1 MPAVLVSWG
10 CRTNDHKRGVKPTHT
25 YSLTVWWPK
34 SMAGFTALR
43 SGCRQGRSPWSSKAE
58 PGSLPCL
65 GPGGCPP
72 STAFSPPASLVTSLL
87 GCLHT
92 PCASLFS
99 ANPGPSPHLKILILV
114 VSAESRVPLPYE
126 ITSTGPW
133 IRAWV
138 SLEATTPV
146 KMQEGLRHPCGH
158 QCPQATIVV
167 ASVDRIACS

>member
-10 CRTNDHKRGVKPTHT
+10 CRTNDHKQGVKPTHT

-43 SGCRQGRSPWSSKAE
+43 SGCRQGRSPWSSRAE

-72 STAFSPPASLVTSLL
+72 STTFSPPASLVTSLL

-114 VSAESRVPLPYE
+114 VSAESLFHMKSHPQVPGLGPGYLWRPPHQSRCRKGSV
-126 ITSTGPW
+126 IPVDTSAHRQP
-133 IRAWV
+133 
-138 SLEATTPV
+138 
-146 KMQEGLRHPCGH
+146 
-158 QCPQATIVV
+158 
-167 ASVDRIACS
+167 